1 MKATLEFVFK
11 NFNGVIFIIDENGIF
26 VLSEGLSL
34 EKIGLLPGEV
44 VGKSV
49 FSIYSKFPDIIECVK
64 TAMNGKSIRKD
75 IYINDICFDVVFS
88 PYSLA
93 SGSANGVIG
102 IATDITNLKIT
113 QRRLD
118 DTEEKFK
125 IIIDL
130 APECFLQGDED
141 GNIIYANEKV
151 KDITGYSPEEI
162 MGKKISFIFTHETL
176 KQTPLRYDLLK
187 KGEAVIS
194 EREIKKKNGD
204 IVTIQSNSKQMPDG
218 TFVTFIRDISK
229 LRKEQRVGENN
240 ARLESLG
247 VLAAGIA
254 HNFNNLMTG
263 IFNYTSIASY
273 HSKELYTKEML
284 NKVQLLIDKVRSLTA
299 RLITFSAGGY
309 IEKSYC
315 NVENI
320 VNEIIKN
327 IENPKYTVE
336 NIVNTSS
343 ISEIDEAQF
352 RLAVEGILNNAV
364 QSMPDGGKLTV
375 SSQKIKLDDS
385 NSYSLKGGEYI
396 KLSVKDEGIGI
407 SSESLSKIYD
417 PFYSTKDGHDG
428 IGLSIAYSVIKKLD
442 GTINCKS
449 TPGVGTV
456 FDILLPVVN

>member
-1 MKATLEFVFK
+1 
-11 NFNGVIFIIDENGIF
+11 
-26 VLSEGLSL
+26 
-34 EKIGLLPGEV
+34 
-44 VGKSV
+44 
-49 FSIYSKFPDIIECVK
+49 
-64 TAMNGKSIRKD
+64 
-75 IYINDICFDVVFS
+75 
-88 PYSLA
+88 
-93 SGSANGVIG
+93 
-102 IATDITNLKIT
+102 
-113 QRRLD
+113 
-118 DTEEKFK
+118 
-125 IIIDL
+125 
-130 APECFLQGDED
+130 
-141 GNIIYANEKV
+141 
-151 KDITGYSPEEI
+151 
-162 MGKKISFIFTHETL
+162 
-176 KQTPLRYDLLK
+176 LRYDLLK